1 MLLRKISAV
10 LLAAVL
16 AVGVQAKIITKS
28 VPYEHAGVKLEGF
41 LAYDDSVHGKRPG
54 VLVVHEW
61 WGLNDYVKDRAEQL
75 AALGYVA
82 FALDMYGAGVVTT
95 DAKQAQQLVSQFY
108 GKPLMAERA
117 RAGLDQLL
125 ATGLV
130 ADGKVASIGFCFG
143 GSTSLVLAY
152 NDARV
157 SGVVSFHG
165 SPIPAGPGAG
175 NKAKILMLHGAADG
189 FVPAEEITAFEKSM
203 NEGHFDWQWINY
215 AYAVHAFSN
224 PGADK
229 LGAANNIPIAYNEP
243 AARRS
248 WQHMQLFFKE
258 LFGR

>member
-61 WGLNDYVKDRAEQL
+61 WGLNDYVKGRAEQL

-229 LGAANNIPIAYNEP
+229 LGAANNIPVAYNEP